1 MTDPDQGGLTRFSKQ
16 IEVAH
21 RRAFYARVV
30 GQLIQVG
37 TVLGLLAVWELAV
50 VMLHLNPII
59 LPRVSVIASSLWSL
73 SVDGTIPWH
82 GMLTMR
88 RVFAGFAA
96 AALLGVAVGMGM
108 NRFQSIR
115 NMFDPI
121 IAALYPLP
129 KIALVPLLLIWF
141 GSGDLYKF
149 VIVLATAFFPIVISA
164 YQGLRQVD
172 PGLVAA
178 ARDLGANEWRIQWD
192 VMLPAA
198 TPSILAGMRIGMG
211 VAIILT
217 VAAEM
222 IASQNGL
229 GYLLVAAGSV
239 LETEKVFAVIF
250 AVAIL
255 GLLVNK
261 AHDWIDASVAGWAF
275 DGQSR

>member
-1 MTDPDQGGLTRFSKQ
+1 MDQPDLSRFSKQ

-21 RRAFYARVV
+21 RRALHARVV
-30 GQLIQVG
+30 GQLVQVG
-37 TVLGLLAVWELAV
+37 TIVGLLAIWELAV
-50 VMLHLNPII
+50 VGLQISPII
-59 LPRVSVIASSLWSL
+59 LPSVSVIASSLWSL

-82 GMLTMR
+82 AAVTIR
-88 RVFAGFAA
+88 RVGVGFAA
-96 AALLGVAVGMGM
+96 AALLGVGAGMAM
-108 NRFQSIR
+108 NRFQLIR
-115 NMFDPI
+115 NIFDPI

-149 VIVLATAFFPIVISA
+149 VIVLATAFFPIAISA

-172 PGLVAA
+172 GGLVAA
-178 ARDLGANEWRIQWD
+178 ARDLGANEWRLQWD
-192 VMLPAA
+192 VLLPAA
-198 TPSILAGMRIGMG
+198 MPTILAGMRIGMG

-222 IASQNGL
+222 IASQDGL
-229 GYLLVAAGSV
+229 GYLLIAAGSV

-255 GLLVNK
+255 GLVINK
-261 AHDWIDASVAGWAF
+261 AHDFVDVYVAGWAF
-275 DGQSR
+275 DAQTR